1 MKHGHGVE
9 QSGVYEVFAAKSGS
23 MEGLGP
29 VLHDD
34 CVKLS
39 LIKIPLL
46 AHPGY
51 DLNGRKLKTNPVVAL
66 ECVLE
71 DLAPSHCCFQSAQ
84 EDVNGGET
92 RRISEAQR

>member
-1 MKHGHGVE
+1 MATA
-9 QSGVYEVFAAKSGS
+9 SNRAGVYEVFAAKSGS

-39 LIKIPLL
+39 LVKIPLL

-71 DLAPSHCCFQSAQ
+71 DWPRVIAVF
-84 EDVNGGET
+84 N
-92 RRISEAQR
+92 RRKKM

>member
-1 MKHGHGVE
+1 VKHGHGVE
-9 QSGVYEVFAAKSGS
+9 QSGVYEVFAAKSRS

-39 LIKIPLL
+39 LIEIPLL

-51 DLNGRKLKTNPVVAL
+51 DL
-66 ECVLE
+66 
-71 DLAPSHCCFQSAQ
+71 D
-84 EDVNGGET
+84 GE
-92 RRISEAQR
+92 S

>member
-39 LIKIPLL
+39 MVKIPF